1 MRFAMGGVAFELL
14 APDGS
19 ELEPGERARRHC
31 VPAAGA
37 PVVAQV
43 SCAVRRD
50 PTLPATLAADQ
61 VSRRALP
68 GAVEVCSRQMVAR
81 VERVASGRYMAT
93 ARVAP
98 GEQALEALLRGL
110 SAELVAAEGGLLLHA
125 SGLDLDG
132 AAVLFVGPS
141 RAGKSTATVLAGACF
156 AYDHVAVVT
165 VAGRAFAWGLPGGTR
180 PAAPEADAAVLPL
193 RAILRVRRGEGR
205 PELVQSDPVGALFVL
220 RESVESSDFSEA
232 GEQARLHAVA
242 QLAALVH
249 VGEIRTVLGQ
259 PLGPLLRGAFADAD
273 GQSPANDT
281 GVA

>member
-1 MRFAMGGVAFELL
+1 MGGVAFELL
-14 APDGS
+14 AADGAG
-19 ELEPGERARRHC
+19 LRPGERAQRHC
-31 VPAAGA
+31 VPTAGA

-50 PTLPATLAADQ
+50 PALPSSVAADQ
-61 VSRRALP
+61 VQRRPLP
-68 GAVEVCSRQMVAR
+68 GAVEVSSRQMCAR
-81 VERVASGRYMAT
+81 LERVAAGRYLAT

-110 SAELVAAEGGLLLHA
+110 SAELVAAEGGLVLHA
-125 SGLDLDG
+125 SGLELDG

-165 VAGRAFAWGLPGGTR
+165 VAGRPFAWGLPGGTR

-193 RAILRVRRGEGR
+193 RAILRVRRGGAQ
-205 PELVQSDPVGALFVL
+205 PELVDTDPVGALFVL
-220 RESVESSDFSEA
+220 RESVESADLSDA
-232 GEQARLHAVA
+232 GEQARLRAITE
-242 QLAALVH
+242 LAALAH

-259 PLGPLLRGAFADAD
+259 PLTPLLRAALGSVE
-273 GQSPANDT
+273 GT